1 MIPSYYEYYNPV
13 KVVAGN
19 KAVDNLPYELEQ
31 LGAKRPL
38 VVTDRGVVGAGLM
51 QIVADAFLGQEA
63 VLAAVYE
70 DTPPDSS
77 VEVVNEVARLYKKN
91 KCDSIVGL
99 GGGSA
104 IDTAKAVNIVVTE
117 EVDDL
122 ITLMGAEVLKKELKP
137 FIAIPTT
144 AGTGSEVTLVA
155 VVADTKRGIK
165 MPFTSYYLLPKVAI
179 LDPRMTLTMPP
190 KITAATGMDAMT
202 HAVEAYTCIQ
212 KNPLSDAHA
221 TAAIALIRDN
231 ILTAVKKG
239 SDKAARFAMANA
251 SLLAGAAFSNA
262 MVGVVHALA
271 HGVGGVC
278 HVPHGVG
285 NTIFLPFGM
294 EFNLDTVGDLY
305 GELLLPLAGED
316 VYFNTPK
323 KNRPARAVEAV
334 RDLNRQLNKACG
346 LPITLKQ
353 AGVPLDKLED
363 AANAAVNDGAVT
375 YNPRGVD
382 YEDALTIMKAA
393 YDWL

>member
-1 MIPSYYEYYNPV
+1 MIPSYYEFYNPV

-19 KAVDNLPYELEQ
+19 KAVDNLPYELDH

-38 VVTDRGVVGAGLM
+38 IVTDKGVVAAGLM
-51 QIVADAFLGQEA
+51 QLVADSFLGQEA

-77 VEVVNEVARLYKKN
+77 VEVVNKVAGLFRKN
-91 KCDSIVGL
+91 KCDSIVGV

-117 EVDDL
+117 DVDDL
-122 ITLMGAEVLKKELKP
+122 SKLMGAEVLKKAMKP
-137 FIAIPTT
+137 FVAIPTT
-144 AGTGSEVTLVA
+144 AGTGSEVTIVS

-165 MPFTSYYLLPKVAI
+165 MPFTSYHLLPKVAI

-190 KITAATGMDAMT
+190 RITAATGMDAMT
-202 HAVEAYTCIQ
+202 HAVESYTCMQ

-221 TAAIALIRDN
+221 TAAIALIREN
-231 ILTAVKKG
+231 LLPAVYNGK
-239 SDKAARFAMANA
+239 DKDARFAMANA

-262 MVGVVHALA
+262 MVGVVHAMA
-271 HGVGGVC
+271 HAVGGAC
-278 HVPHGVG
+278 HVPHGMG

-294 EFNLDTVGDLY
+294 EFNMEHVGDLY
-305 GELLLPLAGED
+305 GELLLPLAGEE

-323 KNRPARAVEAV
+323 EGRPTRAVQAV
-334 RDLNRQLNKACG
+334 RDLNIQINKACG

-353 AGVPLDKLED
+353 AGVPLDKLEAIAD
-363 AANAAVNDGAVT
+363 IAVNDGAT
-375 YNPRGVD
+375 TFNPRGVEH
-382 YEDALTIMKAA
+382 EDALGILNAA

>member
-38 VVTDRGVVGAGLM
+38 VVTDQGVVGAGLM
-51 QIVADAFLGQEA
+51 QIVADAFHGQEA

-77 VEVVNEVARLYKKN
+77 VEVVNQVAKLYRKN

-117 EVDDL
+117 DVDDL
-122 ITLMGAEVLKKELKP
+122 IKLMGAEVLKKELQP

-165 MPFTSYYLLPKVAI
+165 MPFTSYHLLPKVAI

-231 ILTAVKKG
+231 LLTAVEKG
-239 SDKAARFAMANA
+239 SNKAARFAMANA

-271 HGVGGVC
+271 HGLGGVC
-278 HVPHGVG
+278 HVPHGVA

-294 EFNLDTVGDLY
+294 EFNLDKTGDLY

-323 KNRPARAVEAV
+323 KDRPARAVEAV
-334 RDLNRQLNKACG
+334 RDLNRRLNKACG

-353 AGVPLDKLED
+353 AGVPLDKLEE
-363 AANAAVNDGAVT
+363 AATAVLNDGAVT
-375 YNPRGVD
+375 YNPKAVS
-382 YEDALTIMKAA
+382 YEDALSIVKAA